1 MWAELTADTQIAD
14 QPRHVARSA
23 DRFHQWL
30 AKTRA
35 ESAAAVRAFVA
46 ERCREH
52 IDGVPDAYVLARVL
66 SGYVGRGKLLR
77 SAFVRA
83 GWSTAA
89 DDSAAV
95 VRAAASIELLH
106 CFALMQDDVM
116 DGSRLRRGE
125 PSAHVRF
132 AQWHRQ
138 EGLAGSADAFGEAA
152 AVLAADLCLSWS
164 DQMLRESG
172 VGHDALRRGMRRY
185 DGLRSELAVGQ
196 FRDLINDARRDPPL
210 SAVRDV
216 ARTKSGNYTVRRP
229 VELGAEMAGAS
240 PALLR
245 ALGSYGDA
253 VGEAFQLRDDLLGV
267 FGDPAATG
275 KPVGD
280 DLRARKA
287 TCLLVLARRD
297 ATTADR
303 RELERLDRLER
314 LQPSDVDRYLAIV
327 ERTGA
332 RDHVEDLIRE
342 RVTEGQAALKHADM
356 PDDARRRLQRLA
368 GLCVHRDQ

>member
-1 MWAELTADTQIAD
+1 MGAKSATNTQVAD
-14 QPRHVARSA
+14 QSRAA

-30 AKTRA
+30 AQTRA
-35 ESAAAVRAFVA
+35 ESSSAVRTFVA

-52 IDGVPDAYVLARVL
+52 VDGAPDAYVLGRVL
-66 SGYVGRGKLLR
+66 SEYVGRGKLLR

-95 VRAAASIELLH
+95 VRAAASVELLH

-116 DGSRLRRGE
+116 DGSRLRRGA
-125 PSAHVRF
+125 PSAHVLF

-138 EGLAGSADAFGEAA
+138 EGHTGSADAFGEAA
-152 AVLAADLCLSWS
+152 AVLAADLCLVWS

-172 VGHDALRRGMRRY
+172 VGADGVVRGMRRY
-185 DGLRSELAVGQ
+185 DRLRSELAVGQ
-196 FRDLINDARRDPPL
+196 FRDLVNDARRDPPL
-210 SAVRDV
+210 AAVLDV
-216 ARTKSGNYTVRRP
+216 ARAKSGNYTVRRP

-245 ALGSYGDA
+245 ALGRYGAA
-253 VGEAFQLRDDLLGV
+253 VGEAFQLRDDVLGV

-275 KPVGD
+275 KPVGE

-287 TCLLVLARRD
+287 TCLLVLTRQNASS
-297 ATTADR
+297 ADR
-303 RELERLDRLER
+303 RELDRLDRLEQVR
-314 LQPSDVDRYLAIV
+314 PEDVDTYLAIV

-332 RDHVEDLIRE
+332 RDRVEDLIRE
-342 RVTEGQAALKHADM
+342 RVAEGQAAIEHADM
-356 PDDARRRLQRLA
+356 PDDARLRLLHLA
-368 GLCVHRDQ
+368 GLCVDRNQ

>member
-1 MWAELTADTQIAD
+1 MTTNG
-14 QPRHVARSA
+14 HVTDLPATA

-30 AKTRA
+30 AGTRA

-52 IDGVPDAYVLARVL
+52 IDGAPDADVLARVL

-83 GWSTAA
+83 GWSAVAA
-89 DDSAAV
+89 DSAEV
-95 VRAAASIELLH
+95 VRAAASVELLH

-138 EGLAGSADAFGEAA
+138 EGLAGSPDAFGEAA
-152 AVLAADLCLSWS
+152 AVLAADLCLVWS
-164 DQMLRESG
+164 EQMLRESG
-172 VGHDALRRGMRRY
+172 VGRDGLARGMRRF
-185 DGLRSELAVGQ
+185 DRLRSELAVGQ

-210 SAVRDV
+210 AAVRDV
-216 ARTKSGNYTVRRP
+216 ARAKSGNYTVRRP
-229 VELGAEMAGAS
+229 LELGADMAGGS

-245 ALGSYGDA
+245 ALGSYGEA
-253 VGEAFQLRDDLLGV
+253 VGEAFQLRDDLLGL
-267 FGDPAATG
+267 FGDPADTG
-275 KPVGD
+275 KPSGE

-287 TCLLVLARRD
+287 TCVVVLAREHAGR
-297 ATTADR
+297 ADR
-303 RELERLDRLER
+303 RELDRMDHLDRLEPAD
-314 LQPSDVDRYLAIV
+314 LDRYLTIV
-327 ERTGA
+327 ERSGA
-332 RDHVEDLIRE
+332 RDHAESLIRE
-342 RVTEGQAALKHADM
+342 RVAEGEMAIEHADM
-356 PDDARRRLQRLA
+356 PDDARRRLLRLSR
-368 GLCVHRDQ
+368 LCVDRIQ